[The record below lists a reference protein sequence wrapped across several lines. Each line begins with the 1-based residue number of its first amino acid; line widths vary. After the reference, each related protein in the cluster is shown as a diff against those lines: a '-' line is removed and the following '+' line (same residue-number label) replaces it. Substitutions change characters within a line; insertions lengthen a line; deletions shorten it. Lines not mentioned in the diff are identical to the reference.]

1 MNTLRKIW
9 CRTYQTAF
17 RVALPLLPYREP
29 KLLENMDA
37 VADLLAGKG
46 LSPVLIVTDKG
57 ISSLGLLRGLTV
69 ALDAQGV
76 EWRVFDEVTANPT
89 IHNVEAARQ
98 MYLDE
103 GCKALIAFG
112 GGSSMDCA
120 KACGARIV
128 RPKKPV
134 QKMRGLL
141 QVMHRL
147 PTLIAVPTTAGTGSE
162 TTLAAVITDSE
173 TKHKY
178 PINDF
183 SLIPHY
189 AVLDPAVTAGLPA
202 GLTATTG
209 MDALT
214 HAVEAYIGRSTT
226 AHTRAMAIEAVQLIR
241 QYLKRAYD
249 NGQDLEARA
258 KMLRAAYCAGI
269 AFTQSY
275 VGYVHGVA
283 HSLGG
288 QYGLPHGLA
297 NAIILPCFLEEYG
310 PACHHRLGELARK
323 TGVAPADASDA
334 EAAGIFIAW
343 VREMNDSM
351 GIPRTVDC
359 IQPEDI
365 PQMAAHADQES
376 NPLYPVPKLMDAEE
390 LAHMYDVIAGSQ
402 TAGKGAS
409 HERRIPYQS
418 AAAIL

>member
-57 ISSLGLLRGLTV
+57 ISSLGLLGGLTD

-297 NAIILPCFLEEYG
+297 NAIILPWFLEEYG

-365 PQMAAHADQES
+365 PQIAAHADQES

>member
-57 ISSLGLLRGLTV
+57 ISSLGLLGGLTD

-103 GCKALIAFG
+103 GCEALIAFG

-241 QYLKRAYD
+241 QYLKRAHD

-297 NAIILPCFLEEYG
+297 NAIILPWFLEEYG

>member
-57 ISSLGLLRGLTV
+57 ISSLGLLRGLTD

-76 EWRVFDEVTANPT
+76 EWRVFDEVTSNPT

-297 NAIILPCFLEEYG
+297 NAIILPWFLEEYG

>member
-29 KLLENMDA
+29 KLLENMDT

-57 ISSLGLLRGLTV
+57 ISSLGLLRGLTD

-147 PTLIAVPTTAGTGSE
+147 PTLIAVPTTAGTGIE

-258 KMLRAAYCAGI
+258 KMLRAAYCAGV

-297 NAIILPCFLEEYG
+297 NAIILPWFLEEYG

-343 VREMNDSM
+343 VREMNESM

-365 PQMAAHADQES
+365 PQMAAHANQES

>member
-241 QYLKRAYD
+241 QYLKRAHD

-297 NAIILPCFLEEYG
+297 NAIILPWFLEEYG

-365 PQMAAHADQES
+365 PQMAAHANQES

>member
-37 VADLLAGKG
+37 VAELLAGKG

-69 ALDAQGV
+69 ALDAQRV

-297 NAIILPCFLEEYG
+297 NAIILPWFLEEYG
-310 PACHHRLGELARK
+310 PACHHRLGELARQ

>member
-57 ISSLGLLRGLTV
+57 ISSLGLLRGLTD

-297 NAIILPCFLEEYG
+297 NAIILPWFLEEYG

>member
-57 ISSLGLLRGLTV
+57 ISSLGLLGGLTD

-189 AVLDPAVTAGLPA
+189 AVLDPDVTAGLPA

-297 NAIILPCFLEEYG
+297 NAIILPWFLEEYG

-323 TGVAPADASDA
+323 TGVTPADASDA

>member
-1 MNTLRKIW
+1 MNTLRKLW

-29 KLLENMDA
+29 KLLKNMDA
-37 VADLLAGKG
+37 VADLLAGKD

-57 ISSLGLLRGLTV
+57 ISSLGLLKGLTDALESRGV
-69 ALDAQGV
+69 A
-76 EWRVFDEVTANPT
+76 WRVFDEVTANPT

-141 QVMHRL
+141 QVLHRL

-226 AHTRAMAIEAVQLIR
+226 AHTRAMAVEAVQLIR

-258 KMLRAAYCAGI
+258 QMLRAAYCAGI

-297 NAIILPCFLEEYG
+297 NAIILPWFLEEYG

-334 EAAGIFIAW
+334 EAAERFIAW

-351 GIPRTVDC
+351 GIPRTVGC
-359 IQPEDI
+359 IRPEDI

-376 NPLYPVPKLMDAEE
+376 NPLYPVPKLMDAAE
-390 LAHMYDVIAGSQ
+390 LAYMYDVIAGRQ

>member
-57 ISSLGLLRGLTV
+57 ISSLGLLGGLTD

-141 QVMHRL
+141 EVMHRL

-297 NAIILPCFLEEYG
+297 NAIILPWFLEEYG

>member
-57 ISSLGLLRGLTV
+57 ISSLGLLRGLTD

-275 VGYVHGVA
+275 VGYAHGVA

-297 NAIILPCFLEEYG
+297 NAIILPWFLEEYG

>member
-57 ISSLGLLRGLTV
+57 ISSLGLLRGLTD

-297 NAIILPCFLEEYG
+297 NAIILPWFLEEYG

-323 TGVAPADASDA
+323 TGVAPAAASDA

>member
-29 KLLENMDA
+29 KLLDNMDA

-69 ALDAQGV
+69 ALDAQRV

-297 NAIILPCFLEEYG
+297 NAIILPWFLEEYG
-310 PACHHRLGELARK
+310 PACHHRLGELARQ

>member
-57 ISSLGLLRGLTV
+57 ISSLGLLRGLTD

-76 EWRVFDEVTANPT
+76 EWRVFDEVTSNPT

>member
-57 ISSLGLLRGLTV
+57 ISSLGLLRGLND

-189 AVLDPAVTAGLPA
+189 AVLDPDVTAGLPA

-241 QYLKRAYD
+241 QYLKRAHD

-409 HERRIPYQS
+409 HERRISYQS

>member
-1 MNTLRKIW
+1 MNPLRKIW

-57 ISSLGLLRGLTV
+57 ISSLGLLRGLTD

-297 NAIILPCFLEEYG
+297 NAIILPWFLEEYG

-323 TGVAPADASDA
+323 TGVAPAAASDA